1 MNNTYES
8 LLYNIVSDFKSK
20 VGDKKKRVYTYKLQ
34 VPHIV
39 CKSMTRLLKDL
50 CKAVNAVDAEA
61 VCSQIIGKS
70 GEVELLAKA
79 IKVKLGK

>member
-8 LLYNIVSDFKSK
+8 LLNTIVSDFNSRA
-20 VGDKKKRVYTYKLQ
+20 GDQKKRVYTYKLQ

-39 CKSMTRLLKDL
+39 CSSMSRMLKDL
-50 CKAVNAVDAEA
+50 CKALNAVDAVA
-61 VCSQIIGKS
+61 ICSQVIGKD
-70 GEVELLAKA
+70 GKVELLAKS